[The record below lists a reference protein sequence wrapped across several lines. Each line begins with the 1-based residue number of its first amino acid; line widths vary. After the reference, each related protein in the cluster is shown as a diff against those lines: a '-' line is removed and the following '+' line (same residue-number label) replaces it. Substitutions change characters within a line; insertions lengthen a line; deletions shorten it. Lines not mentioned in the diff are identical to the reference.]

1 MSRIFN
7 SVGSGPY
14 RKNRREPTEK
24 AEVPFSGFVSSGILG
39 TIGNQREPTEPQ
51 ELEKPGGCDPRRW
64 LKSVLREDV
73 VPLQVVTA
81 RARVEGLDMQ
91 ALWRAIRESCIQQDG
106 MSGTRYLKLPRTI
119 WALPKPT
126 PHCGEAAD
134 PVAKR
139 VATKAALARLR
150 LLVDERIVCGA
161 CCFSNGTECPSGQPI
176 PDNVPNRCQHFQ
188 EKDWK

>member
-1 MSRIFN
+1 MSEKPNSADSLSLIPPIGRESGNEREMPLGIFPGAR
-7 SVGSGPY
+7 SFPRQGTSG
-14 RKNRREPTEK
+14 K
-24 AEVPFSGFVSSGILG
+24 
-39 TIGNQREPTEPQ
+39 QREPAGKTAPH
-51 ELEKPGGCDPRRW
+51 RW
-64 LKSVLREDV
+64 LRSVLREDV

-91 ALWRAIRESCIQQDG
+91 ALWMAIRESCIQQDG
-106 MSGTRYLKLPRTI
+106 MNGIRYLKLPRTI

-126 PHCGEAAD
+126 PHCEEAAD
-134 PVAKR
+134 SVAR
-139 VATKAALARLR
+139 SVATKAALARLR
-150 LLVDERIVCGA
+150 LSVDERIVCGA

>member
-7 SVGSGPY
+7 FVGSGPY
-14 RKNRREPTEK
+14 RKKRREPTEK
-24 AEVPFSGFVSSGILG
+24 AEMPFSGFVSSGTLG
-39 TIGNQREPTEPQ
+39 TIGNHREPTDRPKEACFC
-51 ELEKPGGCDPRRW
+51 CDAPHHW
-64 LKSVLREDV
+64 LKSVLCEDV

-81 RARVEGLDMQ
+81 RARMEGLDLQ
-91 ALWRAIRESCIQQDG
+91 ELWRAIRESCIQQDG
-106 MSGTRYLKLPRTI
+106 MNGTRYLKMPRTI

-126 PHCGEAAD
+126 PDCGEAAD

-150 LLVDERIVCGA
+150 LPGDERIVCGA